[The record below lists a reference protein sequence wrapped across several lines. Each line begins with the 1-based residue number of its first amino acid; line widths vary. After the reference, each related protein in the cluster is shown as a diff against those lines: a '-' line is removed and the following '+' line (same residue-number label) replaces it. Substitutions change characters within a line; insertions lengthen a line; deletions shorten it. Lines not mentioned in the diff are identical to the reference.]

1 MIPPKKCYYD
11 FFKKRFFLIFP
22 AIVCFK
28 KYIEKIGHRACL
40 RDTTGKTYPIYAS
53 TGPARYFIGS
63 RYISVAKSKG
73 FKVTPK
79 KKNLIG
85 IKSLERMEK
94 FDI

>member
-1 MIPPKKCYYD
+1 M
-11 FFKKRFFLIFP
+11 
-22 AIVCFK
+22 
-28 KYIEKIGHRACL
+28 EKIGHRARL
-40 RDTTGKTYPIYAS
+40 RDTTGRTYPIYAS
-53 TGPARYFIGS
+53 TGHARYFIDS

-79 KKNLIG
+79 KKNSIG

>member
-1 MIPPKKCYYD
+1 MYS
-11 FFKKRFFLIFP
+11 FP
-22 AIVCFK
+22 AF
-28 KYIEKIGHRACL
+28 HRF
-40 RDTTGKTYPIYAS
+40 TVH
-53 TGPARYFIGS
+53 FV
-63 RYISVAKSKG
+63 VAKSKG

>member
-1 MIPPKKCYYD
+1 M
-11 FFKKRFFLIFP
+11 
-22 AIVCFK
+22 
-28 KYIEKIGHRACL
+28 EKIGHRARL
-40 RDTTGKTYPIYAS
+40 RDTTGRTYPIYAS
-53 TGPARYFIGS
+53 TGHARYFIGS

-79 KKNLIG
+79 KKNSIG